1 MSENGKVYIAG
12 INFTLL
18 PAVTAVTNLTSVSST
33 ILKVGVRPS
42 TTTSTQNLKPNGC
55 EDKGKTIKI
64 NLPVG
69 VLL

>member
-1 MSENGKVYIAG
+1 MNRHTFYMIKG
-12 INFTLL
+12 
-18 PAVTAVTNLTSVSST
+18 
-33 ILKVGVRPS
+33 GVRPS

-64 NLPVG
+64 NLAVG